1 MTAIN
6 WSRVYSDLHEAHV
19 EGRHVEILKVQEDGH
34 VAYRQAGYGYH
45 YIVSVDG
52 QHDKAEKTLA
62 LAREAVERMAAKWA
76 APTTN

>member
-6 WSRVYSDLHEAHV
+6 WSRVNSDLHEAHV
-19 EGRHVEILKVQEDGH
+19 EGRHVEILKVQEDCH

-45 YIVSVDG
+45 YNVIVDG
-52 QHDKAEKTLA
+52 QCDEAEDTLA

-76 APTTN
+76 APTTS